1 MENYFNL
8 IEEDLSKLKIVKNTF
23 DCILQDSDWKSYKW
37 FILSISTNKK
47 SYTICDV
54 NFHIWSEWK
63 YTPRLTFRKTNENL
77 QNREVERNNEFKIIR
92 FDRSEDWYKE
102 FWEMI
107 WFLNSFKDI
116 IDLWEFENNYSVI
129 SKNITIDNIS
139 EWYDESPDICQDL
152 LIKLLSSK
160 WKISWQDLQNLI
172 DRKEQFRL
180 FKWIV
185 ENNQTIIND
194 LKIKYWTSQTEKT
207 IESFLKDNS
216 WILWLSLDSVQY
228 NGIDETLDKIK
239 RVQEQVQGWPE
250 HNFDIVTETT
260 VLNIVELKLADK
272 KLFNFWLDSH
282 NNPKWNPDFFEYV
295 TQIQNYKRVLE
306 QIWDSPL
313 IPIWKKVI
321 FPSTYLIVWKLS
333 DMDENQK
340 KVFDMY
346 RKNLKEPKIFTY
358 DELLERAEKIAN
370 SNDIDL
376 RESLEDLPF

>member
-1 MENYFNL
+1 MSIQYDKELFVNEKFVLKANFSGIDQGIANATNL
-8 IEEDLSKLKIVKNTF
+8 TMSFYAYEKQTGQPIFSEKLNIEQIRELYNHLNQISIITDSSKSTSGK
-23 DCILQDSDWKSYKW
+23 
-37 FILSISTNKK
+37 FI
-47 SYTICDV
+47 
-54 NFHIWSEWK
+54 
-63 YTPRLTFRKTNENL
+63 
-77 QNREVERNNEFKIIR
+77 
-92 FDRSEDWYKE
+92 
-102 FWEMI
+102 EMT
-107 WFLNSFKDI
+107 D
-116 IDLWEFENNYSVI
+116 
-129 SKNITIDNIS
+129 KNITIDNIS
-139 EWYDESPDICQDL
+139 EWYEESPDICQDL

-160 WKISWQDLQNLI
+160 WKLSWQDLQNLI

-185 ENNQTIIND
+185 ENNQIVIND
-194 LKIKYWTSQTEKT
+194 LKTKYWTSQTEKT
-207 IESFLKDNS
+207 IENFLKDNS

-272 KLFNFWLDSH
+272 KLFNSWLDAH
-282 NNPKWNPDFFEYV
+282 NNPKWNPEFFEYV

-370 SNDIDL
+370 SNDINL
-376 RESLEDLPF
+376 EESLEDLPF